1 MSAEADEMTS
11 QSQNHDIAG
20 MRKLLTASFDDAELD
35 AFTQGRY
42 LEVYEKLGRGMRKD
56 EKITMLLDHC
66 RRQEGGLEQLA
77 AAVQGWSSSARILPR
92 KRLQGW
98 HKVAIAV
105 LLIAVVAVI
114 LWALL
119 GQQPTAYMEIVLD
132 NGPVPPQHQLND
144 LKVVLQKELGRALP
158 DAALALRVFGLRC
171 GDTQRV
177 VDFSTGNAT
186 EVAGALEDVYGVGQA
201 DLTEAI
207 RQSINDLL
215 ERKGDQPRVV
225 VVVTWGREGCGGDLE
240 EALAGYREQL
250 GTRVALYILNRGT
263 EVVSISQSGVYAV
276 KATNDA
282 QLGATI
288 SKINTALEAGIWPS
302 TPADLVTP
310 TPTKTPI
317 PLPLKTRV
325 PIPIVTVRPAPT
337 GLLVPTAI
345 VTPVPFVA
353 EFYPVELGVFAAS
366 DQAGLAKQ
374 ATSFVEFYTGT
385 AKITTESVSPG
396 SDDQVGYKITYD
408 RINLTSFA
416 CWEFVLTPTDVSALP
431 YLTFDIKGEKGGERP
446 NIWLRSSGQASHVRN
461 YVDLEKYVKVSTKW
475 QRARISLADLRQ
487 QDGGKR
493 NIDLA
498 QITEVDLCFE
508 WEDMAGTVFVDA
520 FAFERR

>member
-1 MSAEADEMTS
+1 MSTEADEMTT

-35 AFTQGRY
+35 AFIQGCY

-66 RRQEGGLEQLA
+66 RRQEGGLEHLE
-77 AAVQGWSSSARILPR
+77 AAVQKWSSSRILPR
-92 KRLQGW
+92 KRLQSW
-98 HKVAIAV
+98 HKVAIAA
-105 LLIAVVAVI
+105 LCIAVAAVI

-177 VDFSTGNAT
+177 VDFSTGNAM
-186 EVAGALEDVYGVGQA
+186 EVAGALEDVYAVGQA

-207 RQSINDLL
+207 RQAINDLL

-263 EVVSISQSGVYAV
+263 EAVSISQSGVYALQ
-276 KATNDA
+276 AANDA

-288 SKINTALEAGIWPS
+288 SKINNALEAGIWPS
-302 TPADLVTP
+302 TPTAVPAP

-317 PLPLKTRV
+317 PMPIRTRV
-325 PIPIVTVRPAPT
+325 PIPTGTVRPTPT

-345 VTPVPFVA
+345 VTP
-353 EFYPVELGVFAAS
+353 
-366 DQAGLAKQ
+366 
-374 ATSFVEFYTGT
+374 
-385 AKITTESVSPG
+385 
-396 SDDQVGYKITYD
+396 
-408 RINLTSFA
+408 
-416 CWEFVLTPTDVSALP
+416 
-431 YLTFDIKGEKGGERP
+431 ER
-446 NIWLRSSGQASHVRN
+446 
-461 YVDLEKYVKVSTKW
+461 
-475 QRARISLADLRQ
+475 
-487 QDGGKR
+487 
-493 NIDLA
+493 
-498 QITEVDLCFE
+498 
-508 WEDMAGTVFVDA
+508 
-520 FAFERR
+520 